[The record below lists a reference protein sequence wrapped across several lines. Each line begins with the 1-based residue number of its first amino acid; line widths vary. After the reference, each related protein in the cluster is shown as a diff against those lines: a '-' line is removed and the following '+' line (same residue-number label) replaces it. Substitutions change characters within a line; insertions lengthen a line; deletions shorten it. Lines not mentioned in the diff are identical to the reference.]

1 MVKGKTKNGEQLK
14 DVIQDCLTYVDTCT
28 EFWSQEKPIC
38 SWEMEHKFMEQKCGK
53 PRHNAPLEPA
63 QFLLKSLDD
72 VDEGKASFWLNLLLC
87 VFLIKNKTRI
97 VHLSS

>member
-1 MVKGKTKNGEQLK
+1 
-14 DVIQDCLTYVDTCT
+14 
-28 EFWSQEKPIC
+28 
-38 SWEMEHKFMEQKCGK
+38 MEQKCSK